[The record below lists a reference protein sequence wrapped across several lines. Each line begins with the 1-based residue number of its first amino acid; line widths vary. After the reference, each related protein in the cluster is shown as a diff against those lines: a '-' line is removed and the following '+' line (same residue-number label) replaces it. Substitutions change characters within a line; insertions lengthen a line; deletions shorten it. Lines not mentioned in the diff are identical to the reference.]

1 MPIYSYRCD
10 ECDHRF
16 DLLVG
21 VTADSAER
29 KCAKCGSQKVKKTLA
44 SFSVGSS
51 TPEPSSC
58 SAGTCTTAKCPS
70 Y

>member
-10 ECDHRF
+10 DCGHKFE
-16 DLLVG
+16 LLLG

-29 KCAKCGSQKVKKTLA
+29 KCTKCGSQKVKKTWA

-58 SAGTCTTAKCPS
+58 STGTCKPVKCPTC
-70 Y
+70 